1 MEYLILG
8 NGVPAS
14 LIVHRYVWHITI
26 ARGMAARIC
35 VTQIVQP
42 IQ

>member
-8 NGVPAS
+8 NGAGMAGYS
-14 LIVHRYVWHITI
+14 YVWHITI